1 MRFSKHWKELAELW
15 MMNKS
20 NILEGGQLSNAVPEN
35 GQNIEGNV
43 EFKMVVSSISKM
55 IHVNGKKLFN
65 FVKFNSKSFV
75 SLPKITAYMR
85 QLNLPPIIW
94 NESHL
99 KIFPL
104 ELLGPAIGL
113 LAGPSSCKWKILRWD
128 TTTNSPTTNKCL
140 ILDVTK
146 MK

>member
-1 MRFSKHWKELAELW
+1 

-65 FVKFNSKSFV
+65 FVKSNSKNFV
-75 SLPKITAYMR
+75 SLPKINFM
-85 QLNLPPIIW
+85 
-94 NESHL
+94 
-99 KIFPL
+99 
-104 ELLGPAIGL
+104 
-113 LAGPSSCKWKILRWD
+113 
-128 TTTNSPTTNKCL
+128 
-140 ILDVTK
+140 
-146 MK
+146 